1 MGSTFHSL
9 TVSSSKPRLDASGD
23 IDITSRDATP
33 EELERAAPL
42 SQNEFNTLVASK
54 EYKQSKL
61 VQQLTIAGRK
71 KGQDHEAELESH
83 PYNVVRNR
91 QEAVSQIGDQAA
103 AERSGAKAMFKDPR
117 YKTDPAF
124 RHAVV
129 EAISNASAELP
140 QGKTHQLSFAKEGGT
155 GIVKHTA
162 GGVYRATAQSSH
174 NLGGPDKP
182 TPKPEPKPSDPNVVD
197 LYFDR

>member
-1 MGSTFHSL
+1 MGATFHSL
-9 TVSSSKPRLDASGD
+9 TVSSSKPKLDASGD

-61 VQQLTIAGRK
+61 VQQLAIAGRK

-91 QEAVSQIGDQAA
+91 QEAVAMVGDLAA
-103 AERSGAKAMFKDPR
+103 AERSAAMSMFRSPE
-117 YKTDPAF
+117 YKNNPAY

-129 EAISNASAELP
+129 QKISDSITELP
-140 QGKTHQLSFAKEGGT
+140 QGKTHRLSWAKEGGQ
-155 GIVKHTA
+155 GIVNHTA

-182 TPKPEPKPSDPNVVD
+182 TKPEPKPSDPNVVD